1 MHIWNSL
8 RKFFQSHIE
17 GMGVQEA
24 SFPMFLSATSLA
36 KVRGTNTRPDAAE
49 ADAS

>member
-8 RKFFQSHIE
+8 KKFFQSHIE
-17 GMGVQEA
+17 EMGVQEA

-36 KVRGTNTRPDAAE
+36 KVRGTPTCSQAAE
-49 ADAS
+49 ADAP